1 MLISL
6 EKYFSLFDILYLL
19 ITILSL
25 IKCFNKGF
33 ILSILSASKWLL
45 TYLLTLFLFPKIRP
59 FVNELLDNQYVLD
72 ILLFISLFVLIIF
85 LVLLINKGLSKAVK
99 FTGMGMLDKFFGL
112 FFGFVRSYVI
122 VVCLFTTINIIYNY
136 ERWPLK
142 LSKSITFQWVEKG
155 SNYLI
160 KEFPSQKEYENA
172 KEKIE
177 DL

>member
-1 MLISL
+1 MSMLISL

-112 FFGFVRSYVI
+112 LV
-122 VVCLFTTINIIYNY
+122 
-136 ERWPLK
+136 
-142 LSKSITFQWVEKG
+142 FQ
-155 SNYLI
+155 
-160 KEFPSQKEYENA
+160 
-172 KEKIE
+172 
-177 DL
+177 